1 MDSVGVES
9 VIGIVAGLC
18 TTASF
23 VPQLVKA
30 WKGED
35 TEGVSKRMYALSVS
49 AFVLWIIYGAMIGS
63 MVLLIFNLTG
73 LLLSAAILV
82 LRLRARRR
90 AAASPPSSAGTRA

>member
-1 MDSVGVES
+1 MDAFGLASLIGV
-9 VIGIVAGLC
+9 IAGLC

-30 WKGED
+30 WKGVE

-49 AFVLWIIYGAMIGS
+49 AFVLWIVYGALIGS
-63 MVLLIFNLTG
+63 TVLLIFNTAG
-73 LLLSAAILV
+73 LVLSAAILV

-90 AAASPPSSAGTRA
+90 ARSS